1 MSQTSRANFG
11 ETAIYIKVYSEQ
23 TFWNFL
29 WDSINLQF
37 CICTQTHSHSFH
49 KLQLKTET
57 KICLGVVSVVLY
69 SETELRGFQDKKCM
83 FTTFQSMMNAKLSLH
98 SFWLCHQIGAHQDD
112 SNDIP
117 QSACEFQVGFPSL
130 WIRITREAILKLT
143 YRLLGNV

>member
-98 SFWLCHQIGAHQDD
+98 SFWPCHENRLVKMIQT
-112 SNDIP
+112 IP
-117 QSACEFQVGFPSL
+117 HNVRICEFQVDFPLL
-130 WIRITREAILKLT
+130 WIKAYPGLS
-143 YRLLGNV
+143 